1 MDGGE
6 KNVAASSS
14 DLPRLSTKSKLI
26 EKSVSRAA
34 KQSNN
39 FSLPFDAV
47 PNTTN

>member
-1 MDGGE
+1 MDGRE

-34 KQSNN
+34 KSNN

-47 PNTTN
+47 PNTSN